1 MGTTRFSGP
10 VAYSGGA
17 TQSAGGTWFTNL
29 PIQSNPDYVFQYEDF
44 IGIAVDGTNDWT
56 YSQLTSGT
64 GAILADA
71 VGGWYEIAGTGSD
84 DTGAAIQGNEIW
96 QAEANKNIFFE
107 TRIVTTDADQMD
119 IFVGLCINGTFSATV
134 PFATNDQIGFLVS
147 DGDASINAVCDN
159 GGTET
164 STDTGIDFADGSVS
178 GGTISGD
185 RRLGFIV
192 RGTGI
197 VEFYVDRK
205 LVTTTAS
212 TTTIPTT
219 QMTTWLAAVAG
230 EAAANKVDCDYILTV
245 AQRTTDGMTQ
255 YDKQP

>member
-17 TQSAGGTWFTNL
+17 TQNASGPWFTNL

-56 YSQLTSGT
+56 YQQLTSGT

-71 VGGWYEIAGTGSD
+71 IGGWYEIAGTGSD
-84 DTGAAIQGNEIW
+84 NTGAAIQGNEIW
-96 QAEANKNIFFE
+96 QPEASKAIFFE

-119 IFVGLCINGTFSATV
+119 IFVGLCENATLSVTV
-134 PFATNDQIGFLVS
+134 PFTTNNQIGFLVV
-147 DGDASINAVCDN
+147 DEAADIYAVTDN

-164 STDTGIDFADGSVS
+164 KTDTGIDFADGSVS

-192 RGTGI
+192 RGTGQ
-197 VEFYVDRK
+197 VEFYVDRV
-205 LVTTTAS
+205 LVTTTVS
-212 TTTIPTT
+212 TTSIPTA
-219 QMTTWLAAVAG
+219 QMTTWLAAVSG
-230 EAAANKVDCDYILTV
+230 EAVANVVDCDYLLTV